1 MRKSG
6 GITIGIGSS
15 SCRWRFLRCW
25 RGQYKNEG
33 RQHMRK
39 ITVLDFANQIGV
51 LSDEVPVVVKTDRKV
66 IGRFRCLYEIPETA
80 MPGVLEAKIDHVI
93 LRSDEI
99 TIQVKLKA
107 VTTATREIWTSEMR
121 LCSFAHSARILART
135 SAKYRTAPA
144 LRQCS
149 GRMRTASANATPLK
163 SRGKSNERPQNI
175 RDSYATALTHL
186 AH

>member
-1 MRKSG
+1 MTIEQWLGADNQLGIDIWKKKYQRGNESFDEWVNRVSGGEPDITASCQQTIRGAALHRPMYWSCTMRKSG

-107 VTTATREIWTSEMR
+107 VTT
-121 LCSFAHSARILART
+121 
-135 SAKYRTAPA
+135 
-144 LRQCS
+144 
-149 GRMRTASANATPLK
+149 
-163 SRGKSNERPQNI
+163 
-175 RDSYATALTHL
+175 
-186 AH
+186 